1 MQVETPDAVVEGY
14 EPSLRRLLVTLL
26 DNAVQHTPAEASIGV
41 TLQSFDEHLMLSVS
55 DTGEGIPADELGRV
69 FDRFYR
75 LDHARSRSEGGSGLG
90 LSIAKWITESHGGVI
105 TASSEVG
112 KGTTF
117 QVRLPRCQT
126 IHSRTGSS

>member
-1 MQVETPDAVVEGY
+1 
-14 EPSLRRLLVTLL
+14 
-26 DNAVQHTPAEASIGV
+26 
-41 TLQSFDEHLMLSVS
+41 MLSVS
-55 DTGEGIPADELGRV
+55 DTGEGIPADELSRV

-75 LDHARSRSEGGSGLG
+75 LDRARSRSEGGSGLG

-117 QVRLPRCQT
+117 QVRLPGCQT